1 MLDNLDIDV
10 NKDMLSIYDDKERF
24 PLFNKVKNNHDINV
38 YINEQNKTL
47 RAMGYTEHK
56 YEHVEIV
63 KERTG
68 YILETLGY
76 DDHTIDLALCAA
88 WMHDIG
94 NVVNRINHS
103 QTGAIMAFNILGS
116 IGISADDIAP
126 IIRAIGNHDEGNGI
140 PVSLI
145 SAALILSD
153 KSDVRRSRVLNEM
166 TNFDKHDKVNYSVT
180 SSSLKI
186 DEEHTSVELNLK
198 VDTEYSEIGQFFEI
212 FMDRLLLC
220 HKAAKF
226 LNLDFNFIINGQ
238 KLM

>member
-1 MLDNLDIDV
+1 MQND
-10 NKDMLSIYDDKERF
+10 LSINMNANKYSNYDDIVRF
-24 PLFNKVKNNHDINV
+24 PLFNKVKSNHDINV
-38 YINEQNKTL
+38 YIDEQNKTL

-56 YEHVEIV
+56 YAHVEIV
-63 KERTG
+63 KDRTG

-103 QTGAIMAFNILGS
+103 QTGALMAFNILNS

-153 KSDVRRSRVLNEM
+153 KSDVRRSRVLDEIND
-166 TNFDKHDKVNYSVT
+166 FDKHDKVNYSVT
-180 SSSLKI
+180 SSTLKI
-186 DEEHTSVELNLK
+186 NEQHTSVELNLE
-198 VDTEYSEIGQFFEI
+198 VDTEYSEIGEFFEI

-220 HKAAKF
+220 HKAAKV
-226 LNLDFNFIINGQ
+226 LNLDFNLIINGQ